1 MTELMNQPET
11 GPQWIDHKR
20 IYRHRGSKLDSLVQ
34 SMTGSLFPLI
44 FTLIVSTCS
53 IALIESAQ
61 AEQSGADGERRNHV
75 QLSAFAQRAVTNEEI
90 SVTLATEHR
99 GRKPAELARLA
110 NEDLAWATELI
121 DRKKSVTVVAGNY
134 QTFPLYE
141 QKRQDKPTWQL
152 VQEIVVRSQ
161 SIADVTELLGELQSR
176 LQIRGTQFSITPQT
190 RRKVENELIED
201 AMSAFH
207 ERAAVIGRTMPTSR
221 YEIVEIN
228 INTGSSSVPDYRMH
242 RGAVAMET
250 MQMDAGMAAP
260 TVEAGQATIAVHIN
274 GTVVYP

>member
-1 MTELMNQPET
+1 MTELMNQPVT
-11 GPQWIDHKR
+11 GPDWIDHKQICCHHGQR
-20 IYRHRGSKLDSLVQ
+20 TDSLPRKI
-34 SMTGSLFPLI
+34 TG
-44 FTLIVSTCS
+44 TLIVLIISACS
-53 IALIESAQ
+53 FASIELAQ
-61 AEQSGADGERRNHV
+61 AEQSGAESERRNHV
-75 QLSAFAQRAVTNEEI
+75 QLSAVAQRAVTNEEI

-99 GRKPAELARLA
+99 GRKPAEL
-110 NEDLAWATELI
+110 
-121 DRKKSVTVVAGNY
+121 
-134 QTFPLYE
+134 
-141 QKRQDKPTWQL
+141 QKRQDKPMWQL

-201 AMSAFH
+201 ALSAFH
-207 ERAAVIGRTMPTSR
+207 ERAAVIGRAMPTSQ

-228 INTGSSSVPDYRMH
+228 INTSSSGMPDYRMH

-260 TVEAGQATIAVHIN
+260 TVEAGQATIAVHVN